1 MDFMLNRGICG
12 CIVRDLIV
20 VCRPNGQ
27 ELERGNKTM
36 EFQASEYFNQE
47 TGRNRWAVYSKTSR
61 TFYFASRYGK
71 KAAQQYVARLNRE
84 AI

>member
-12 CIVRDLIV
+12 NTVHNLIMV
-20 VCRPNGQ
+20 HRPNGQ
-27 ELERGNKTM
+27 ELERRNGIM